1 MENQSKELTPPED
14 LAGYQHVTVGHVKHG
29 DVLVWG
35 ESRIKHWANV
45 AIGHKIPY
53 LDYDVYRKM
62 ECPKHEG
69 QTKPWI
75 NTKTNQVTWPKDMD
89 PTIAKTSG
97 EGQTKFEVPNGSRIL
112 TEEEKADFAQ
122 RIKNTGLVSMP
133 TGSLRENKKGKGRFD
148 LIPYEPTRQLAVHF
162 EDGGVRHGDRNW
174 ELGQPLSTYLNS
186 AKRHAAQAGNLKDE
200 NHAISSCWNF
210 FCLIQTAKW
219 IEEGK
224 LPKELDDINWLGNK

>member
-1 MENQSKELTPPED
+1 MENQSEELTPPED
-14 LAGYQHVTVGHVKHG
+14 LAGYQHIVTGRVEYRDIVV
-29 DVLVWG
+29 D
-35 ESRIKHWANV
+35 RITRRKAWANESLGRRV
-45 AIGHKIPY
+45 EDCASDI
-53 LDYDVYRKM
+53 YRKM

-69 QTKPWI
+69 QTK
-75 NTKTNQVTWPKDMD
+75 
-89 PTIAKTSG
+89 
-97 EGQTKFEVPNGSRIL
+97 FEIPNGSRIP
-112 TEEEKADFAQ
+112 TEQEKADLDQ
-122 RIKNTGLVSMP
+122 RIKNTRLVSMP

-148 LIPYEPTRQLAVHF
+148 LIPYEPTRQLAIHF
-162 EDGGVRHGDRNW
+162 ETGGAIHGDRNW

-224 LPKELDDINWLGNK
+224 LPKELDDINWLKK